1 MSPFSPPSGDDTVSV
16 ASSATAL
23 QKAFKIPKTWR
34 PSIMECLNAKSTA
47 EKRKKL
53 TPSVRNEIV
62 RDLVTTMYAYMPNP
76 NKAFCTT
83 VAKLL
88 VETYDFLKDVGSNVM
103 GYVSA

>member
-1 MSPFSPPSGDDTVSV
+1 
-16 ASSATAL
+16 
-23 QKAFKIPKTWR
+23 
-34 PSIMECLNAKSTA
+34 MECLNAKCDV

-76 NKAFCTT
+76 NKAFCTM

-88 VETYDFLKDVGSNVM
+88 VESYSFLKDVGANVT
-103 GYVSA
+103 GYVSNI